1 MDTNITFDDIKGIVR
16 RCHRLCLLLFC
27 PIFILSILIA
37 IALPPVYLSKA
48 MILIEEQQIHQDY
61 VKSTITSYAQERLE
75 MITREIMKYS
85 QLKEIIE
92 KFGLYKDLVKAGN
105 LNEAVGQ
112 MQKSISVE
120 PISFQEGFNKYT
132 TVAFRLSYEGKDQ
145 ETVQKVTD
153 ALSQLYLN
161 KELKSR
167 EKQVSITTDFLG
179 QNLEALKKQ
188 VKIQEEKISEFKSR
202 HIGELPENIAFNM
215 QNISRLEMKLQ
226 NINTRIRTLEDR
238 KIYLKGQ
245 LATIEPLS
253 PVTTEQ
259 GKLAMNP
266 KERLKGLRL
275 DLVRLQAR
283 LSNKHPDIRK
293 IKAEIAKL
301 EQQVGQYDE
310 SVDKIK
316 MLSEKK
322 ARLAE
327 MQSRLS
333 PKHPDM
339 VKLKKEIEI
348 LTKQTD
354 KLLAEKSIVEVS
366 EEKPDNPAYINILT
380 QIVAADAEIKSLK
393 EEAGN
398 IKNRLEDFRAK
409 VSNAPLIEK
418 EYNELTLNL
427 NNAKQKYTEI
437 SNKLMSAQVAQQ
449 MEEQQIGEKFTIL
462 EPANFP
468 YSPHKPNRIG
478 IIMLGFILACFAALG
493 VAAVKEGIDN
503 SFKNENE
510 LVNLTDLPVLA
521 TLELVETKQEKQF
534 KRLKTILITAGSA
547 GLAVIV
553 FIIINTFFMSN

>member
-1 MDTNITFDDIKGIVR
+1 MDTDITFKDIKGIIR
-16 RCHRLCLLLFC
+16 RCHRLCLLVFC
-27 PIFILSILIA
+27 PILLLSILIA
-37 IALPPVYLSKA
+37 IALPPVYLSKT
-48 MILIEEQQIHQDY
+48 MILIEEQQIPQDY
-61 VKSTITSYAQERLE
+61 VKSTITSYAEERLE

-92 KFGLYKDLVKAGN
+92 QFGLYQDLVRSGD
-105 LNEAVGQ
+105 LGEAVGE
-112 MQKSISVE
+112 MQESISVE

-132 TVAFRLSYEGKDQ
+132 TVAFRLSYEGKDP

-179 QNLEALKKQ
+179 QNLETLKNQ
-188 VKIQEEKISEFKSR
+188 VKIQEEKVSEFKSR

-215 QNISRLEMKLQ
+215 QNISRLEMQLQ
-226 NINTRIRTLEDR
+226 TINTRIRTLEDR

-275 DLVRLQAR
+275 DLVRMQAR

-301 EQQVGQYDE
+301 EQQVGHYDE
-310 SVDKIK
+310 SVEKIK
-316 MLSEKK
+316 MLNEKK
-322 ARLAE
+322 ATLAE

-339 VKLKKEIEI
+339 IKLKKEIEI
-348 LTKQTD
+348 LKKQTD
-354 KLLAEKSIVEVS
+354 KLITEKSIVEVS
-366 EEKPDNPAYINILT
+366 EERPDNPAYINILT
-380 QIVAADAEIKSLK
+380 QVVAAEAEIKSLRK
-393 EEAGN
+393 EEGN
-398 IKNRLEDFRAK
+398 ITKSLEDFRVK

-427 NNAKQKYTEI
+427 SNAKQKYAEI
-437 SNKLMSAQVAQQ
+437 LNKLMSAQVAQQ

-462 EPANFP
+462 EPANIP
-468 YSPHKPNRIG
+468 TSPHKPNRIA

-493 VAAVKEGIDN
+493 FAAVKEGIDHTL
-503 SFKNENE
+503 KNEDE
-510 LVNLTDLPVLA
+510 LINSTDLPVLA
-521 TLELVETKQEKQF
+521 SLELVETKQEK
-534 KRLKTILITAGSA
+534 KYERLKTTLFTAGSA

-553 FIIINTFFMSN
+553 FIIIDAFFISN

>member
-1 MDTNITFDDIKGIVR
+1 
-16 RCHRLCLLLFC
+16 
-27 PIFILSILIA
+27 
-37 IALPPVYLSKA
+37 
-48 MILIEEQQIHQDY
+48 MILIEEQQIPQDF
-61 VKSTITSYAQERLE
+61 VKSTITSYAEERLE

-85 QLKEIIE
+85 QLKEIVE
-92 KFGLYKDLVKAGN
+92 QFGLYKDLVRSGN
-105 LNEAVGQ
+105 LGEAISE
-112 MQKSISVE
+112 MQESISVE

-132 TVAFRLSYEGKDQ
+132 TVAFRLAYEGRDP
-145 ETVQKVTD
+145 ETVKKVTD

-167 EKQVSITTDFLG
+167 EKQVTITTDFLG
-179 QNLEALKKQ
+179 QNLESLKKQ
-188 VKIQEEKISEFKSR
+188 VKIQEQKISEFKSR

-215 QNISRLEMKLQ
+215 QNISRLEMQLQ

-275 DLVRLQAR
+275 DLVRMQAR

-293 IKAEIAKL
+293 IKSEIAKL
-301 EQQVGQYDE
+301 EQQVGHYDE
-310 SVDKIK
+310 SVEKIK

-322 ARLAE
+322 AELAE

-339 VKLKKEIEI
+339 IKLRKEIQI
-348 LTKQTD
+348 LSKQTD
-354 KLLAEKSIVEVS
+354 KLLTEKSIVEVS
-366 EEKPDNPAYINILT
+366 EEQPDNPAYINILT
-380 QIVAADAEIKSLK
+380 QVVAADAEMKSLR
-393 EEAGN
+393 EEEVN
-398 IKNRLEDFRAK
+398 IKKGLEDFRAK
-409 VSNAPLIEK
+409 VSNAPLIEN

-427 NNAKQKYTEI
+427 NNAKQKYAEI

-462 EPANFP
+462 EPANIP
-468 YSPHKPNRIG
+468 GSPHKPNRIA
-478 IIMLGFILACFAALG
+478 IIMLGFILACFAVLG
-493 VAAVKEGIDN
+493 VAAIKEGIDN
-503 SFKNENE
+503 SIKKEEE
-510 LVNLTDLPVLA
+510 LVDFTDLPVLA
-521 TLELVETKQEKQF
+521 SLELVETRQEKQY
-534 KRLKTILITAGSA
+534 KRLKTTLFAAGSA

-553 FIIINTFFMSN
+553 FIIINTFFISN